1 MNKTLSFDIQCGNYF
16 CLDEETGG
24 YCEFCLMNP
33 SDLHCMFFD
42 QELEEEED
50 ELGEWGVQ
58 PVRCK
63 TCLANT
69 GDD

>member
-1 MNKTLSFDIQCGNYF
+1 MSKTLSFDIQCGNYF

-42 QELEEEED
+42 QELEEE
-50 ELGEWGVQ
+50 GGRTWGMGCAARALQ
-58 PVRCK
+58 KLSRQYRR
-63 TCLANT
+63 
-69 GDD
+69 